1 MNMLGRSRALGGVD
15 GQRISGRK
23 AQRAVLP
30 DLHDLDDIA
39 VTRQCAPPIDRVV
52 DTIEDPHTVAD
63 RQFHLISV
71 ANPISRLNNLDV
83 RTNVPSLLQLGSDGD
98 TDLAGVRI
106 GRRRDGQP
114 ERWVFSVGVMALDP
128 EPSDPPDCR
137 LAAAGDEDRR
147 TVFLFHLKCLSRR
160 TTAEQRRDLT
170 LAIAVLADGLEKPG
184 NCRVTQSGA

>member
-1 MNMLGRSRALGGVD
+1 
-15 GQRISGRK
+15 
-23 AQRAVLP
+23 
-30 DLHDLDDIA
+30 LHDLDDIA
-39 VTRQCAPPIDRVV
+39 VARQCAPPINRVV

-63 RQFHLISV
+63 RQFHLRSV
-71 ANPISRLNNLDV
+71 ANPINRLNNLDV

-98 TDLAGVRI
+98 TDLASVRI

-137 LAAAGDEDRR
+137 LAAAGDEYRR

-160 TTAEQRRDLT
+160 TTAEQRSDLT
-170 LAIAVLADGLEKPG
+170 LAIAVLADGFEKPG